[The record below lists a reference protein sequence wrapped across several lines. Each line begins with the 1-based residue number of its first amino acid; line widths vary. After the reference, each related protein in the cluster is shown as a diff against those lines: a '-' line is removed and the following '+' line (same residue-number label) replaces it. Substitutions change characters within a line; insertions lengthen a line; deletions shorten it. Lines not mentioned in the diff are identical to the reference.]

1 MNEEIFGSDNFW
13 LVCYSCGSFLEDQSA
28 ENVARFENKVN
39 NLDPEIFKNDLES
52 IKNEQDYLTTT
63 LGIVVDMNE
72 EYYENNGY

>member
-1 MNEEIFGSDNFW
+1 MNKELFGDNFW

>member
-13 LVCYSCGSFLEDQSA
+13 LVCNSCGSFLEDQSA